1 MVLWTIFSINLFISM
16 RGVRKNITLEVDSA
30 LALMQEIYNDVVEN
44 RNTASTIMK
53 KMLSFMKD
61 AEDMSVIG
69 PVIKEQQKVLNDLTE
84 KKISLVKL
92 QAALLKQTQGS
103 GGTQG
108 MGKLTLTD
116 EDRELLDKLVSD
128 TTPNEKTENYK
139 L

>member
-1 MVLWTIFSINLFISM
+1 M
-16 RGVRKNITLEVDSA
+16 DSA
-30 LALMQEIYNDVVEN
+30 LALMQEIYQDVVEN
-44 RNTASTIMK
+44 RNTASVIMK

-69 PVIKEQQKVLNDLTE
+69 PVIKEQQKILNECTE

-92 QAALLKQTQGS
+92 QSVLLKQS
-103 GGTQG
+103 GTGG
-108 MGKLTLTD
+108 GGGPMGKLTLSD

-128 TTPNEKTENYK
+128 GTDNNREGNYT

>member
-1 MVLWTIFSINLFISM
+1 M
-16 RGVRKNITLEVDSA
+16 RGTKKNISLDVESA

-44 RNTASTIMK
+44 RNTASIIMK

-92 QAALLKQTQGS
+92 QSILLKQSQGN
-103 GGTQG
+103 GGTQSI
-108 MGKLTLTD
+108 GKLTLTD
-116 EDRELLDKLVSD
+116 EDRELLDKLVND
-128 TTPNEKTENYK
+128 TTPNEKNENYK

>member
-1 MVLWTIFSINLFISM
+1 MKDRKKLIS
-16 RGVRKNITLEVDSA
+16 LEVDSA

-44 RNTASTIMK
+44 RNTASLIMK

-69 PVIKEQQKVLNDLTE
+69 PVIKEQQKILNECTE

-92 QAALLKQTQGS
+92 QSVLLKQTT
-103 GGTQG
+103 GGTAASKG
-108 MGKLTLTD
+108 FEKLQLSD
-116 EDRELLDKLVSD
+116 EDRDLLEKLVND
-128 TTPNEKTENYK
+128 QDNDPKTSNYT